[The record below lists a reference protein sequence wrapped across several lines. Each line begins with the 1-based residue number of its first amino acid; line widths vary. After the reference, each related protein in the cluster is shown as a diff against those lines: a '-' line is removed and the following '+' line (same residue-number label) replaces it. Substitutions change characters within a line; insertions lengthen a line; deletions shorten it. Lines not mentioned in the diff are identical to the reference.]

1 MSIHAEAD
9 RISKASEK
17 WSRIAD
23 VILTTNV
30 PRWFPCRMIL
40 CLLMKWSRRHG
51 IHEYGL
57 SPVHPQEDS
66 TK

>member
-23 VILTTNV
+23 DTVEWQQMCQGGFLAEWYSTF
-30 PRWFPCRMIL
+30 W
-40 CLLMKWSRRHG
+40 WSGVEGMEYLFVAGAPTGRH
-51 IHEYGL
+51 
-57 SPVHPQEDS
+57 
-66 TK
+66 